1 MSSVVDIEKSTG
13 DDQHFFSNNSVES
26 FSWSNVSVT
35 VKDRHTK
42 QPLNILSN
50 VNGIVKAGE
59 FTCICMTLYTN

>member
-1 MSSVVDIEKSTG
+1 MAASNKSSVVDIEKRAS
-13 DDQHFFSNNSVES
+13 DDQHFFSNDSVES
-26 FSWSNVSVT
+26 FSWSNVAVT

-59 FTCICMTLYTN
+59 FT